1 MHIDLSVTVIV
12 YYFANHL
19 APHANV
25 SVTALDDNPTVGESF
40 SMECSVTIVKSI
52 NGYVDITW
60 TVNDTIKRRVND
72 SVGDTNSYRDVYNIT
87 ALQLSDDN
95 TVYVCEAVVNMSILL
110 KGNDSITIM
119 LKYGKCTY
127 MYNLL

>member
-1 MHIDLSVTVIV
+1 M
-12 YYFANHL
+12 
-19 APHANV
+19 

-40 SMECSVTIVKSI
+40 SMECNVIIVKSI
-52 NGYVDITW
+52 IGSVDITW
-60 TVNDTIKRRVND
+60 TVNDTIKRRIND

-95 TVYVCEAVVNMSILL
+95 TVYVCEAVVNMSTLL
-110 KGNDSITIM
+110 KDNDSITIM

-127 MYNLL
+127 TYVQFTIA